1 MYELNQESQRTA
13 LEKRR
18 MRKQVISILSEVLDH
33 RQLHVKQQ
41 LAKKL
46 TSNISGGNAFKKS
59 GLVPATQPMSLL

>member
-1 MYELNQESQRTA
+1 
-13 LEKRR
+13 

-46 TSNISGGNAFKKS
+46 NSNISSGNAGTFKKS
-59 GLVPATQPMSLL
+59 GLVPATQPMSLLQ